1 MADGTDNSTA
11 LQIRIDELQA
21 ENELLKK
28 LLDRAG
34 IPYEPDLK
42 KLKLPQGVEPYD
54 KNQGG
59 RISRPTEITDDMVK
73 SFLSFFHGRADV
85 FARRSV
91 KKNTGE
97 VGYYPQCVNFWTDG
111 CARKKQSPL
120 PCRECTFRK
129 PAPLQIRDIRN
140 HLLGHSENGTDV
152 IGIYPLMRDNTS
164 QLLVFDFDH
173 HGQDAQKDDYANKN
187 DDWREEVEAM
197 RTICKLNGI
206 DALVERSRSGRG
218 AHIWIFFEKP
228 IKASLIR
235 SFGVALLEKGAQ
247 QVNLTSFS
255 YYDRMLPAQDCLA
268 NMEYGNLIALP
279 LQGRALNDGNSAFI
293 DENWN
298 AYQYQWRTL
307 LGKKKLSEEF
317 IQQKMKEWAD
327 ESQSSGGM
335 VRSDDH
341 PWDNR
346 DFVSSDVSGKMEITL
361 ADGIYINKKNLCPAI
376 LNNIRHLAAFHNPVY
391 FKNIGLGKSNFDT
404 PSWIYLGEDHSEGY
418 LEIPRGCYSEL
429 IRKNEKAGIEYTVHD
444 ERQYGRPIRVSF
456 NGSLYDYQKDG
467 LQEMMKYENGIM
479 QATTAYGK
487 TVVCNA
493 MIAERKV
500 NTLIILE
507 KKDLIP
513 QWKESFE
520 KFLTI
525 DEELPFYETKTK
537 KKRRRKSVI
546 GILHGST
553 DTTTGIIDIAMVGSI
568 CRKDV
573 FHERLNQY
581 GMVIVDECHHV
592 ASSTMQ
598 NVLKEVKARYVYG
611 VTATPNR
618 ADHMQKINYMLLG
631 PLRYRYTAKQRAKA
645 RGIGH
650 YVYPRFTRTVSPRG
664 VFKDRKNANEG
675 YAILR
680 NNPIR
685 DQQILSDIRECVTKG
700 RTSVVLSRYTN
711 HITRL
716 YKAAKDYADHVYLLV
731 GKNSAKD
738 NEAMIREMKGLPS
751 DESVILFA
759 TGSLI
764 GEGFDFPRLDTL
776 FMATPVSAE
785 NIVEQYAGR
794 LHRDYEGKED
804 VIIYDYVDTYIP
816 MFDRMYAKRLK
827 TYKKIGYEIYS
838 EMVEEPTEK
847 NAIFDADTYSS
858 AFKDDLVHAQSTIVI
873 SSTEITNEKIIHLMN
888 TVEQLQHKGVTV
900 TVVTWDP
907 DHESFGDSTGRMA
920 ILEEIRQSAILLK
933 TMEEHCANFAI
944 IDQTTVWYGN
954 IMLLGRDLV
963 DTTMMRV
970 ESREIAAELMEVT
983 FGEKQK

>member
-1 MADGTDNSTA
+1 MADGTDNRTA
-11 LQIRIDELQA
+11 LQIRINELQA

-34 IPYEPDLK
+34 IPYEHELK
-42 KLKLPQGVEPYD
+42 KLKQPQGVEPYD
-54 KNQGG
+54 ENQGG
-59 RISRPTEITDDMVK
+59 RIRRPNEITDDMAK
-73 SFLSFFHGRADV
+73 KFLSFFRGRPDV

-97 VGYYPQCVNFWTDG
+97 AGYYPQCVNFWTDV
-111 CARKKQSPL
+111 CARKNRSSLLCK
-120 PCRECTFRK
+120 ECEFRK
-129 PAPLQIRDIRN
+129 LAPLQIQDIRN

-164 QLLVFDFDH
+164 QLLVFDFDY
-173 HGQDAQKDDYANKN
+173 HGKDAQKDDFANKN

-206 DALVERSRSGRG
+206 DALVERSRSGKG

-235 SFGVALLEKGAQ
+235 SFGIALLEKGAQ
-247 QVNLTSFS
+247 QVNLTSFR
-255 YYDRMLPAQDCLA
+255 YYDRMLPAQDSLK
-268 NMEYGNLIALP
+268 NLEYGNLIALP
-279 LQGRALNDGNSAFI
+279 LQGKALNDGNSAFI

-327 ESQSSGGM
+327 VSQSSDGM
-335 VRSDDH
+335 EKSDDH
-341 PWDNR
+341 PWDNS
-346 DFVSSDVSGKMEITL
+346 DFVSSDVSGTMEITL

-376 LNNIRHLAAFHNPVY
+376 QNRIRHLAAFHNPTY

-404 PSWIYLGEDHSEGY
+404 PSWIYLGEDHPEGY
-418 LEIPRGCYSEL
+418 LEIPRGCYGGL
-429 IRKNEKAGIEYTVHD
+429 IRSNEKAGIEYTVHD

-467 LQEMMKYENGIM
+467 LQEMMKHENGIM

-493 MIAERKV
+493 MIAARKV

-507 KKDLIP
+507 KQDLIP

-525 DEELPFYETKTK
+525 DEEPPFYETKTK
-537 KKRRRKSVI
+537 KKKRRKSVI

-568 CRKDV
+568 CKKDV
-573 FHERLNQY
+573 FHEKLNQY
-581 GMVIVDECHHV
+581 GMVIVDECHHS

-618 ADHMQKINYMLLG
+618 ADQMQKINYMLLG
-631 PLRYRYTAKQRAKA
+631 PLRYKYTAKQRAKA
-645 RGIGH
+645 QGIGH

-664 VFKDRKNANEG
+664 VFKDRMNANEH
-675 YAILR
+675 YEILR

-685 DQQILSDIRECVTKG
+685 DRQILSDIKECVIKG
-700 RTSVVLSRYTN
+700 RTSVVLSKYTD

-716 YKAAKDYADHVYLLV
+716 YEAAGEYADHVYLLV
-731 GKNSAKD
+731 GKNSAKE
-738 NEAMIREMKGLPS
+738 NEAMIRKMKGLPS

-816 MFDRMYAKRLK
+816 MFDKMYAKRLK

-847 NAIFDADTYSS
+847 NAIFDVDTYCP
-858 AFKDDLVHAQSTIVI
+858 AFKDDLVHAQSTVVI
-873 SSTEITNEKIIHLMN
+873 SSTEITKKKINHLMN
-888 TVEQLQHKGVTV
+888 EIEQLQHKGVTV

-907 DHESFGDSTGRMA
+907 DHEAFGDSTSRMA
-920 ILEEIRQSAILLK
+920 ILDGIRQSAILLK
-933 TMEEHCANFAI
+933 TMEEHCENFAI